1 MLLSLLLML
10 AASDGPMAV
19 EPAAPHPPMLAY
31 PDRPLVY
38 FSDYPAAALSEG
50 RSGTAIAELTVN
62 NRGDVESCAI
72 IRSSGHRDL
81 DNLTC
86 RALAIRATFIPAR
99 APDGRRIAARV
110 NQPVRWDAAAIL
122 AARAQGS

>member
-1 MLLSLLLML
+1 MLPLLLML
-10 AASDGPMAV
+10 AAADAPVAV
-19 EPAAPHPPMLAY
+19 EPAAPHPPILAY

-38 FSDYPAAALSEG
+38 FSDYPAAALREG
-50 RSGTAIAELTVN
+50 RSGTAIAELTIS
-62 NRGDVESCAI
+62 NRGEVESCAI

-81 DNLTC
+81 DNVTC
-86 RALAIRATFIPAR
+86 RALAIRAAFLPAR
-99 APDGRRIAARV
+99 APDGRRVTARV

>member
-1 MLLSLLLML
+1 MLSLLLML
-10 AASDGPMAV
+10 AAADARV
-19 EPAAPHPPMLAY
+19 AEPPAPHPPMLAY

-62 NRGDVESCAI
+62 NRGDVEGCAI

-81 DNLTC
+81 DNVTC

-99 APDGRRIAARV
+99 GPDGRRITARV